1 LWECLLPHSYDS
13 ALMFGLLGNFTSVV
27 CAVGFDAFWG
37 DLGFLGEL
45 GVWGFRALFDW
56 IVEEEA

>member
-1 LWECLLPHSYDS
+1 
-13 ALMFGLLGNFTSVV
+13 MFGLLGNFTSVV

-45 GVWGFRALFDW
+45 GVWGFGGLGVWGFRALFDW